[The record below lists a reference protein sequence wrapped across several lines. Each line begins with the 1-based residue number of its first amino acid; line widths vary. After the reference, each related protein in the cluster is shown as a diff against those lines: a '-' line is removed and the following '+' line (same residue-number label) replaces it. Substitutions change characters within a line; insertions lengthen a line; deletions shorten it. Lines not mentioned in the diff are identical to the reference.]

1 MIERK
6 ICHRC
11 FNPFRAVRDEQF
23 HCNACDSRLASSD
36 PPRAANPR
44 TLFLTPAER
53 EMLGVQRVRV

>member
-1 MIERK
+1 MTNSK
-6 ICHRC
+6 TCHRC
-11 FNPFRAVRDEQF
+11 FNPFRPVRDEQF

-53 EMLGVQRVRV
+53 EMIGPRG